1 MAVAAGIISAGTAVF
16 GAVQTHRAAREG
28 REANR
33 AQRAQAQVQQAREIR
48 RGIAQ
53 SRVLQARQQ
62 AAGQASGVAGGSS
75 VQGAVS
81 SEAAATGA
89 NIGWAYQ
96 SLGFQN
102 QMFSAQLAQQRL
114 QYQAGLANA
123 LSNVAGAFNPYQ
135 GNQGWAAGLYNFAT
149 RNRVQGN

>member
-1 MAVAAGIISAGTAVF
+1 MAAAAAVVSVGTGLF
-16 GAVQTHRAAREG
+16 GAAQSHRAAREG

-33 AQRAQAQVQQAREIR
+33 AQREQAALQQAREIR

-53 SRVLQARQQ
+53 SRVQQARQM
-62 AAGQASGVAGGSS
+62 AMGQARGTSGGSGTI
-75 VQGAVS
+75 GAVS
-81 SEAAATGA
+81 AEGAETGA
-89 NIGWAYQ
+89 NVGWAYQ

-102 QMFSAQLAQQRL
+102 QMFSAQLNQQRY

-149 RNRVQGN
+149 RNRTQGT